1 MDRLRLKQAVR
12 EGGKELLPAG
22 LVLVLSLVFQL
33 YWGTRFA
40 TEPWSV
46 VYRVFL
52 RFLRYAV
59 FLCLPLY
66 FLGPLYTSILK
77 KKGRTFIQAALAG
90 GLKIDPI
97 KHWLVRPFQGIGISF
112 LFATKLLAVI
122 QIVSVPSLDG
132 SVPFTPGHF
141 NVGRLLVSSGI
152 TVVISLLLSTLW
164 TFDDLGV
171 RYFNRKD
178 QELKMIGKYL
188 GTLMPTIFGLYGVF
202 SLYAQGPGE
211 SALTH
216 VFRIVIALYPPLVLF
231 AVVHTYFLRKR
242 RDYFLERVSLPKGGV
257 WREKDRFE
265 T

>member
-1 MDRLRLKQAVR
+1 LKLKEPAGQWIR
-12 EGGKELLPAG
+12 ELLPAF
-22 LVLVLSLVFQL
+22 LVLALSLAFQL
-33 YWGTRFA
+33 YWSNRPA
-40 TEPWSV
+40 VEPWSV

-97 KHWLVRPFQGIGISF
+97 KHWLIRPLQGIGISF

-122 QIVSVPSLDG
+122 QIVSLPSLDG
-132 SVPFTPGHF
+132 SIPFTPGHF

-152 TVVISLLLSTLW
+152 TVVISLLLSILW

-171 RYFNRKD
+171 RYYNRRS

-188 GTLMPTIFGLYGVF
+188 GTLMPTVFGLYGVF
-202 SLYAQGPGE
+202 SLYAHSPGE
-211 SALTH
+211 SALIR
-216 VFRIVIALYPPLVLF
+216 VFRIVIALYPPVVVF

-242 RDYFLERVSLPKGGV
+242 RDYFLGRVSLPKGGV
-257 WREKDRFE
+257 WREKDSSGA
-265 T
+265 